1 MNKTENKTYNP
12 IWTSIALNAVTLII
26 SLFVYRPFF
35 EENDDAFLSMIAEGA
50 YGVREPHLIYTNII
64 LGRIYKALYTLC
76 PVIRWHSILQYIF
89 LFTALSTLTTILL
102 KQGDGSPFHCA
113 RQGDGFLGTFFR
125 TLRSRD
131 IILPI
136 IFVLG
141 ISYEAYVS
149 LQYSKTAAFVSAAGY
164 LCLLFSFRPN
174 WSTDAPEDFI
184 KPSAED
190 TGENADTGRINK
202 DGEDHIKMCAGGNAA
217 MRILACI
224 LLIYGMLLRDSSFML
239 ATLLLIPAG
248 IYEFVKLCGKNGR
261 KPAEIKAFIG
271 IFTAMACLFLLFKYV
286 DRTAYDRDAAWK
298 DFMEYNGTRMQL
310 LDYRYDLLDY
320 NKYGSRLE
328 SMGVSEND
336 ALLYL
341 TWQFGDDRVLSTEK
355 MKEILNGAPS
365 RRFDIDLVKKLAQH
379 IYDDI
384 LAFNPLVIGTLLII
398 TAVLVMTIG
407 KKTRGLFAVIISQL
421 MIFAGVIVYYEYS
434 GRWSHR
440 IVFAAMMILMA
451 SGVYLLACGDRT
463 PGNESSIGEISGK
476 TVTDNG
482 TSGTAAGIIVLLVI
496 SCLTVLL
503 GNRLDYNAYRRSD
516 QDYRAFLENTGA
528 SDDAL
533 YIADTFTFQEAYR
546 YDVFNPY
553 SQGSLRNFAAVGSW
567 YVNSPI
573 TKQITG
579 RFGYDNPYLALAGIS
594 DEPGKNAEVILT
606 DNIYVNEKTEFLRE
620 HYGEAETE
628 EIGEEFGFKKFRIR

>member
-12 IWTSIALNAVTLII
+12 IWTSIALNAVALII
-26 SLFVYRPFF
+26 SLFVYKPFF

-64 LGRIYKALYTLC
+64 LGRVYRAFYTLC

-89 LFTALSTLTTILL
+89 LFVAMCVLTTILL
-102 KQGDGSPFHCA
+102 KRGDGSSFHFA
-113 RQGDGFLGTFFR
+113 SDGDGFLGTFFR

-136 IFVLG
+136 IFILG

-149 LQYSKTAAFVSAAGY
+149 LQYSKTAALVSAAGY
-164 LCLLFSFRPN
+164 LCLLYSFRPK
-174 WSTDAPEDFI
+174 WSIGVSEDNI
-184 KPSAED
+184 QQAAGNA
-190 TGENADTGRINK
+190 GENVDTGRINK

-248 IYEFVKLCGKNGR
+248 IYEFVKLCVKNGR

-271 IFTAMACLFLLFKYV
+271 IFTVMACLFLLFKYV
-286 DRTAYDRDAAWK
+286 DRSAYDKDAAWK

-379 IYDDI
+379 IYDDVLI
-384 LAFNPLVIGTLLII
+384 FNPLVIGTLLII

-407 KKTRGLFAVIISQL
+407 KKTRGMFAVIISQL

-440 IVFAAMMILMA
+440 IVFAAMLILMA
-451 SGVYLLACGDRT
+451 SGVYLLACDDRT
-463 PGNESSIGEISGK
+463 PGNESFIGEISGK

-503 GNRLDYNAYRRSD
+503 GNRLDYNAYRRSA
-516 QDYRAFLENTGA
+516 QDYRTFLENTGA

-533 YIADTFTFQEAYR
+533 YIADTFTFQKAYR

-553 SQGSLRNFAAVGSW
+553 AQGSLRNFAAVGSW

-579 RFGYDNPYLALAGIS
+579 RFGYDNPYLALAKVA
-594 DEPGKNAEVILT
+594 DDQGKKGEVILV
-606 DNIYVNEKTEFLRE
+606 DNMYVNEKMEFLKE
-620 HYGEAETE
+620 HYGTGKAGK
-628 EIGEEFGFKKFRIR
+628 IGEEFGFEEYRVR

>member
-12 IWTSIALNAVTLII
+12 IWTSIALNAVALII
-26 SLFVYRPFF
+26 SLFVYKPFF

-64 LGRIYKALYTLC
+64 LGRLYKALYTLC

-102 KQGDGSPFHCA
+102 KRGDGSPFHFA
-113 RQGDGFLGTFFR
+113 SDGDGFLGTFFR

-136 IFVLG
+136 IFILG

-149 LQYSKTAAFVSAAGY
+149 LQYSKTAALVSAAGY
-164 LCLLFSFRPN
+164 LCLLYSFRPK
-174 WSTDAPEDFI
+174 WSMGVSEDNI
-184 KPSAED
+184 QQAAGNA
-190 TGENADTGRINK
+190 GENVDTGRINK
-202 DGEDHIKMCAGGNAA
+202 DGEDHMQKRAAHTVA

-239 ATLLLIPAG
+239 STLLLIPAG
-248 IYEFVKLCGKNGR
+248 IYEFVKLCVKNGR

-286 DRTAYDRDAAWK
+286 DRSAYDKDAAWK

-320 NKYGSRLE
+320 NKYSSRLE

-379 IYDDI
+379 IYDDVLI
-384 LAFNPLVIGTLLII
+384 FNPLVIGTLLII

-407 KKTRGLFAVIISQL
+407 KKTRGLFAVIMSQL

-440 IVFAAMMILMA
+440 IVFAAMLILMA
-451 SGVYLLACGDRT
+451 SGVYLLACDDRT

-482 TSGTAAGIIVLLVI
+482 TSGTAAGIIVLLMI

-533 YIADTFTFQEAYR
+533 YIADTFTFQKAYR

-553 SQGSLRNFAAVGSW
+553 AQGSLRNFAAVGSW